1 MKTSV
6 AVPKNVAVA
15 VAVVVPAKLV
25 MTIPSR
31 TTDVANS

>member
-6 AVPKNVAVA
+6 AVPKNVA

-25 MTIPSR
+25 MTIPRR